1 MMNHLHARTGLLLI
15 GVFFLFGIFSAC
27 ESTLMREFNHHMS
40 GSDLNSA
47 KSVVQQQLSRNGQNP
62 EANYLMGNLLSR
74 EQNYAEA
81 NTYFDKSLK
90 RSSVYREHID
100 YLRER
105 NYTEE
110 FNQGVEAYQ
119 NNRHERAVRQFEL
132 ALQIFPDRVEAYP
145 LLAKSR
151 SELGQPDL
159 AETAYRACL
168 EFEPAHLECGL
179 NLSEMLVEQERYTDV
194 ISVAGP
200 LSREHPED
208 WRPYRLLTDAY
219 LQTSQYDRAEESFSN
234 LISKQNR
241 YDNLKQFAL
250 SLYNKGEIRR
260 AEPYLVSCL
269 ERNATDPDILQVL
282 AGIYLDSGNYEL
294 VIDAGNRLLDADP
307 QNSSIKAK
315 LMIAYE
321 LTGDIDRYKE
331 MQAELGLNEE

>member
-1 MMNHLHARTGLLLI
+1 
-15 GVFFLFGIFSAC
+15 
-27 ESTLMREFNHHMS
+27 MS
-40 GSDLNSA
+40 GSDLNRA
-47 KSVVQQQLSRNGQNP
+47 KGVVQQQLSRNGQDP

-81 NTYFDKSLK
+81 NTYFDRSIN
-90 RSSVYREHID
+90 RSSVYREHIEF
-100 YLRER
+100 LRER
-105 NYTEE
+105 NYRVE
-110 FNQGVEAYQ
+110 FNDGIEAHQ
-119 NNRHERAVRQFEL
+119 NNRYERAVRQFEL
-132 ALQIFPDRVEAYP
+132 ALQVFPDRVEAYP

-151 SELGQPDL
+151 AKLGQPDL

-179 NLSEMLVEQERYTDV
+179 NLSEMLIEQELFSDV

-200 LSREHPED
+200 ISREHPED
-208 WRPYRLLTDAY
+208 WRPNRLLTDAY
-219 LQTSQYDRAEESFSN
+219 LQTSQYDRAEEAFSD
-234 LISKQNR
+234 LISKQNS

-250 SLYNKGEIRR
+250 SLYNRGEVRR

-269 ERNATDPDILQVL
+269 ERNATDPVVLEVL

-294 VIDAGNRLLDADP
+294 VIDAGNRLLDSDP